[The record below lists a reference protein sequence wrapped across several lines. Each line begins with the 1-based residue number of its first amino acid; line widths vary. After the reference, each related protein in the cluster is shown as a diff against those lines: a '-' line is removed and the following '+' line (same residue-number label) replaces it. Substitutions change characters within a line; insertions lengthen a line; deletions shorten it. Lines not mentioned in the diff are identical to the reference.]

1 MGAVCICTLLI
12 SFCSHSPEC
21 RVSQKNVPLTHTPT
35 QNIQARINSFHLMYA
50 FLSSSRGQGTL
61 GLLASGQQE
70 LNDSGWLGSH
80 SCFMDL
86 VLPGHRRWKV
96 AVSQEMLGGVGGC
109 LVLFYSCSVLW
120 KDRVSPFH
128 ISSLFLNWYE
138 RCVSLKF
145 SDSMGGKIPTIICHR
160 MKICTYCKGSM
171 SDTDHDL
178 FLDSVLPIAS
188 CLRVFEGGGWEAR
201 NSSAI

>member
-1 MGAVCICTLLI
+1 MTQADWDLI
-12 SFCSHSPEC
+12 HVLWTWFC
-21 RVSQKNVPLTHTPT
+21 
-35 QNIQARINSFHLMYA
+35 QATEGGRL
-50 FLSSSRGQGTL
+50 Q
-61 GLLASGQQE
+61 
-70 LNDSGWLGSH
+70 
-80 SCFMDL
+80 C
-86 VLPGHRRWKV
+86 PRRCW
-96 AVSQEMLGGVGGC
+96 GGC

-178 FLDSVLPIAS
+178 FLDSILPIAS